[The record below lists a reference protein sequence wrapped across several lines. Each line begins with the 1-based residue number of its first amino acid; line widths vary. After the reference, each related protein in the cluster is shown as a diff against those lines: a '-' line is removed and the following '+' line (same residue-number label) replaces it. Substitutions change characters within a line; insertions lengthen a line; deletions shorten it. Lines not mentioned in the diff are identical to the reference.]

1 MDILNSQFML
11 GRYFYL
17 LYLFY
22 QMFSEHILSFLNF
35 MSNLFERTLY
45 YFIFI
50 WPRNTT
56 QDAKLKLAE
65 YRKDRAI
72 RNYDK
77 VTEKIAKISKEDE
90 I

>member
-1 MDILNSQFML
+1 
-11 GRYFYL
+11 
-17 LYLFY
+17 
-22 QMFSEHILSFLNF
+22 MFSEHILSFLNF
-35 MSNLFERTLY
+35 ILNLFERTFY
-45 YFIFI
+45 YYGLRF
-50 WPRNTT
+50 RNTS

-72 RNYDK
+72 KNYDK